1 MQIDFHHAVTYVLAR
16 LANFSQQEAEIIAY
30 SAQYVDDATESGV
43 IEFDNGALFYHESS
57 AHKMLD
63 YRDFRELGTRNV
75 WMPFHFLPGNSGL
88 EAHKDPGGSFI
99 NKLICRPNSPV
110 AQDMVKA
117 CLANRQKPYGLHQL
131 GITMHV
137 YADTWAHQGFAGVN
151 HIVNDANDLQSNN
164 HKFDTGILNKLV
176 GYFIG
181 DTYPL
186 GHGPVLSYPD
196 QPFLIWEY
204 TNGLGE
210 RIRRDNPK
218 DYMQAVDYMFHVLTA
233 HREGNA
239 NISFDNTE
247 KLPNEDR
254 EQIKH
259 LFTSLIDDDG
269 EKRHQRWLKAIAK
282 GTFSFGKE
290 TIHYDPNQ
298 KLWKMQALKPAH
310 FGRPRI
316 IAYSDGFLTSDWKL
330 FHDALM
336 AHRFTVIREIL
347 PSYHICAV

>member
-16 LANFSQQEAEIIAY
+16 LADFSQADAEIIAY

-43 IEFDNGALFYHESS
+43 TEFDNGAMFYHEGS

-88 EAHKDPGGSFI
+88 GAGKNPGGSFI

-117 CLANRQKPYGLHQL
+117 CLDNRHKPYGLHQL

-151 HIVNDANDLQSNN
+151 HLVNDADQLKSNN
-164 HKFDTGILNKLV
+164 HTFDTGILNKLAS
-176 GYFIG
+176 YFIG
-181 DTYPL
+181 EAYPL
-186 GHGPVLSYPD
+186 GHGAVLSYPD
-196 QPFLIWEY
+196 QPYLIWEY

-210 RIRRDNPK
+210 RIHRDNPK
-218 DYMQAVDYMFHVLTA
+218 DYMQAIDYMFHVLTTY
-233 HREGNA
+233 RQNNG
-239 NISFDNTE
+239 NISFSRLE
-247 KLPNEDR
+247 KMPAADR
-254 EQIKH
+254 DQIKH
-259 LFTSLIDDDG
+259 LFTTLDDEDG
-269 EKRHQRWLKAIAK
+269 EKRHQHWLQEIAK
-282 GTFSFGKE
+282 GSFSFGKE
-290 TIHYDPNQ
+290 TLNYNPNE
-298 KLWKMQALKPAH
+298 KRWKMQALKPVNY
-310 FGRPRI
+310 GRPKV
-316 IAYSDGFLTSDWKL
+316 IAYTDDFLKSNWKL

-336 AHRFTVIREIL
+336 AHRFTVMRDIL